1 MTSSAHA
8 RQALAERSGLLRR
21 KDHPELVTS
30 LDWLVRSGELQS
42 VLPGVLA
49 STGMADDFETRVRA
63 IQAWQPDAVLPGYAA
78 ARLTYWPEAPVTEV
92 DVHAGRAPAATD
104 WLRVHR
110 SRPPAGWLLERG
122 LRVTHPAWAS
132 VWLAA
137 QDDGRAIDEALRR
150 GAVSLDQLEAALD
163 EMPVGRGHRQRRA
176 VVEASRDN
184 PWSQLE
190 RRLHAFLRRHGF
202 GSWSANQRIVVNG
215 QVLVPD
221 VAFDD
226 VPLVIEAMSWTFHGN
241 QQAFLRDNRRMANL
255 IAAGWVYLPVTWDML
270 DDEATLLRLVRAAH
284 RQARRVKAAGAGPRT
299 LRSAPPMPAQGPGSP
314 PLAPSVR
321 KTGNPLPRSA

>member
-1 MTSSAHA
+1 M
-8 RQALAERSGLLRR
+8 
-21 KDHPELVTS
+21 
-30 LDWLVRSGELQS
+30 
-42 VLPGVLA
+42 
-49 STGMADDFETRVRA
+49 
-63 IQAWQPDAVLPGYAA
+63 
-78 ARLTYWPEAPVTEV
+78 
-92 DVHAGRAPAATD
+92 
-104 WLRVHR
+104 
-110 SRPPAGWLLERG
+110 
-122 LRVTHPAWAS
+122 
-132 VWLAA
+132 
-137 QDDGRAIDEALRR
+137 
-150 GAVSLDQLEAALD
+150 
-163 EMPVGRGHRQRRA
+163 
-176 VVEASRDN
+176 VEASRDN

-284 RQARRVKAAGAGPRT
+284 RLGQLKMERLAAELLHQRAHGVAHRTADAGTGPRKSAAGAERPENREPATTQRLSMSGLGP
-299 LRSAPPMPAQGPGSP
+299 
-314 PLAPSVR
+314 
-321 KTGNPLPRSA
+321 